1 MTINSLGALGSS
13 LRFSEL
19 PLSPENWVGASPL
32 PGWRWTLIA
41 NRQSPTA
48 QCLAPRLCS
57 LGQPAVKSSGYSGTL
72 DSCRVGVQADTPPS
86 GGLLQWCCP
95 RPMGPL
101 ILTPQPRFQPGSG
114 LGVWCEERGWGRGW
128 GNADPPS
135 RHPLSLNWFPHSLDS
150 RYWKDELTQMLR
162 LAHSRCSVNRPP
174 SPLQPTLRRQVLAG
188 PGEMARAPWWR
199 RPAMA
204 GASQLSG
211 FISRRNLGWGG
222 CSARGWRACQGSFP
236 AWGRGV
242 GGVKALC
249 PSSLPPPE
257 PRAAGKAGYPARG
270 PPPVGCG
277 DARFTPVC
285 WVAPERGRCV
295 FPELPSVAGTAHCG
309 G

>member
-57 LGQPAVKSSGYSGTL
+57 LGQPAVKSSGHSGTL
-72 DSCRVGVQADTPPS
+72 DSCRVGVQADTLPS

-101 ILTPQPRFQPGSG
+101 TLTPQPRFQPGSG
-114 LGVWCEERGWGRGW
+114 LGVWCEEQGRGRGW

-242 GGVKALC
+242 GWCQGPLPVQPA
-249 PSSLPPPE
+249 PS
-257 PRAAGKAGYPARG
+257 RAESSRQSWIPCLRV
-270 PPPVGCG
+270 PSCRLWGC
-277 DARFTPVC
+277 
-285 WVAPERGRCV
+285 
-295 FPELPSVAGTAHCG
+295 
-309 G
+309 